1 VVIGPEGA
9 TNFAI
14 IKGTGGAA
22 VLVDADIRRIDEI
35 EEALKL
41 TGCVEVRYLVN
52 THEHFDHTGEFLFS
66 PARHSYRG
74 SKSKL
79 TLSKVIIITA
89 LLFLHLP
96 RMASVAEA
104 QKLEKLVIGYPAPVA
119 SLGIIDVM
127 RKGGLFR
134 KNGLDVDLV
143 YIQGSPILTTAMVS
157 GQVPLSFLGGAAIV
171 ASAVGGADTVYL
183 ACGINTLYW
192 RVFSSPDVKTIADL
206 RGKKIGVTTIGSQE
220 DSVIRFILKER
231 GLTPDRDFAVVA
243 VGGAPTRLAA
253 LSKGV
258 IHAST
263 FIPPQDIAAEKL
275 GLHELID
282 MSKLGLYNPGSC
294 FASTKTYISTHRDT
308 VMRVMKTFVEGLR
321 YYRENREFVLKVT
334 ADFAQ
339 NRDPEVLRTTYDV
352 VTRFQ
357 DRVPYVNMKGI
368 EFMLKTLELR
378 DARAKTFD
386 PNVVVD
392 SSFIQ
397 ELNKSGFIDSVWK
410 R

>member
-1 VVIGPEGA
+1 MKLLPIRVASQASSRFVLTRLLNHRCDVLLSI
-9 TNFAI
+9 FAGTALR
-14 IKGTGGAA
+14 KGSP
-22 VLVDADIRRIDEI
+22 LIYR
-35 EEALKL
+35 AL
-41 TGCVEVRYLVN
+41 
-52 THEHFDHTGEFLFS
+52 
-66 PARHSYRG
+66 
-74 SKSKL
+74 
-79 TLSKVIIITA
+79 IITT
-89 LLFLHLP
+89 LFCGLGPCLI
-96 RMASVAEA
+96 RSADA
-104 QKLEKLVIGYPAPVA
+104 QKLEKLIIGYPAPVA
-119 SLGIIDVM
+119 SLGIVEVM
-127 RKGGLFR
+127 RKAGLFK

-157 GQVPLSFLGGAAIV
+157 GQVPLSFIGGAAIV

-192 RVFSSPDVKTIADL
+192 RVFSTSDIKTVADL
-206 RGKKIGVTTIGSQE
+206 KGKKIGVTTFGSQE

-231 GLTPDRDFAVVA
+231 GLLPDRDFAFVA

-258 IHAST
+258 IQASV

-294 FASTKTYISTHRDT
+294 FASTKAYIKTHRDT

-321 YYRENREFVLKVT
+321 YYKENREFVLKVT

-339 NRDPEVLRTTYDV
+339 NRDPNVLNPTYDV

-357 DRVPYVNMKGI
+357 ERVPYVNMKGI
-368 EFMLKTLELR
+368 EFMLKTLEPR
-378 DARAKTFD
+378 DTRAKSFD
-386 PNVVVD
+386 PANVVD

-397 ELNKSGFIDSVWK
+397 ELEKSGFIDTVWRK
-410 R
+410 

>member
-1 VVIGPEGA
+1 MI
-9 TNFAI
+9 
-14 IKGTGGAA
+14 
-22 VLVDADIRRIDEI
+22 
-35 EEALKL
+35 
-41 TGCVEVRYLVN
+41 
-52 THEHFDHTGEFLFS
+52 
-66 PARHSYRG
+66 YR
-74 SKSKL
+74 
-79 TLSKVIIITA
+79 A
-89 LLFLHLP
+89 LLITTLFCGLGPCLI
-96 RMASVAEA
+96 RSADA
-104 QKLEKLVIGYPAPVA
+104 QKLEKLIIGYPAPVA
-119 SLGIIDVM
+119 SLGIVEVM
-127 RKGGLFR
+127 RKAGLFK

-157 GQVPLSFLGGAAIV
+157 GQVPLSFIGGAAIV

-192 RVFSSPDVKTIADL
+192 RVFSTSDIKTVADL
-206 RGKKIGVTTIGSQE
+206 KGKKIGVTTFGSQE

-231 GLTPDRDFAVVA
+231 GLLPDRDFALVA

-258 IHAST
+258 IQASV

-294 FASTKTYISTHRDT
+294 FASTKAYIKTHRDT

-321 YYRENREFVLKVT
+321 YYKENREFVLKVT

-339 NRDPEVLRTTYDV
+339 NRDPNVLNPTYDV

-357 DRVPYVNMKGI
+357 ERVPYVNMKGI
-368 EFMLKTLELR
+368 EFMLKTLEPR
-378 DARAKTFD
+378 DTRAKTFD
-386 PNVVVD
+386 PANVVD

-397 ELNKSGFIDSVWK
+397 ELEKSGFIDTVWRK
-410 R
+410 

>member
-1 VVIGPEGA
+1 MKVV
-9 TNFAI
+9 
-14 IKGTGGAA
+14 
-22 VLVDADIRRIDEI
+22 
-35 EEALKL
+35 
-41 TGCVEVRYLVN
+41 GCVALI
-52 THEHFDHTGEFLFS
+52 
-66 PARHSYRG
+66 
-74 SKSKL
+74 L
-79 TLSKVIIITA
+79 TVT
-89 LLFLHLP
+89 FP
-96 RMASVAEA
+96 RFGWSADAP
-104 QKLEKLVIGYPAPVA
+104 KLEKLVIGYPAPVA

-127 RKGGLFR
+127 RKSGLFR

-157 GQVPLSFLGGAAIV
+157 GQVPLSFIGGAAIV

-192 RVFSSPDVKTIADL
+192 RVFSTPDVKTIADL
-206 RGKKIGVTTIGSQE
+206 KGKKIGVTTIGSQE
-220 DSVIRFILKER
+220 DSVIRFILRER
-231 GLTPDRDFAVVA
+231 GLNPDRDFAVVA

-253 LSKGV
+253 LSKGIV
-258 IHAST
+258 QAST

-282 MSKLGLYNPGSC
+282 MSTLGLYNPGSC
-294 FASTKTYISTHRDT
+294 FASTKSYIKAHRDT

-321 YYRENREFVLKVT
+321 YYRDNRDFVLKVT

-339 NRDPEVLRTTYDV
+339 NRDAEVLRTTYDT
-352 VTRFQ
+352 VTKFQ

-378 DARAKTFD
+378 DPRAKTFD
-386 PNVVVD
+386 PHAVVD

-397 ELNKSGFIDSVWK
+397 ELDKSGFIDAVWK
-410 R
+410 K

>member
-1 VVIGPEGA
+1 MIA
-9 TNFAI
+9 AAI
-14 IKGTGGAA
+14 L
-22 VLVDADIRRIDEI
+22 VLMLTSGVHSADA
-35 EEALKL
+35 
-41 TGCVEVRYLVN
+41 
-52 THEHFDHTGEFLFS
+52 
-66 PARHSYRG
+66 P
-74 SKSKL
+74 
-79 TLSKVIIITA
+79 
-89 LLFLHLP
+89 
-96 RMASVAEA
+96 
-104 QKLEKLVIGYPAPVA
+104 KLERLVIGYPAPVA
-119 SLGIIDVM
+119 SLGIVDVM
-127 RKGGLFR
+127 RKGGLFK

-157 GQVPLSFLGGAAIV
+157 GQVPLSFIGGAAIV

-192 RVFSSPDVKTIADL
+192 RVFSTPDVKTIADL
-206 RGKKIGVTTIGSQE
+206 KGTKIGVTTIGSQE

-231 GLTPDRDFAVVA
+231 GLNPDRDFAMVA

-253 LSKGV
+253 LSKGA

-263 FIPPQDIAAEKL
+263 FIPPQDIAAERL

-294 FASTKTYISTHRDT
+294 FASTKSYVKAHRDT

-321 YYRENREFVLKVT
+321 YYKDNREFVLKVT

-339 NRDPEVLRTTYDV
+339 NRDPEVLRPTYEV

-357 DRVPYVNMKGI
+357 DRIPYVNMKGI

-378 DARAKTFD
+378 DPRAKTFD
-386 PNVVVD
+386 PASVVD

-397 ELNKSGFIDSVWK
+397 ELDRSGFIDAVWK
-410 R
+410 K